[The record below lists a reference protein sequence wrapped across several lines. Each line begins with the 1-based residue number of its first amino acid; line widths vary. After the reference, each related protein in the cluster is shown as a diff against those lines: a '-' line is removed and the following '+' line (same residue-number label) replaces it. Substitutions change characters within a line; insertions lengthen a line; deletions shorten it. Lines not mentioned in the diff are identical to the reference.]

1 MHYPA
6 TWTPAPTPTNPPP
19 GPTAT
24 LVIQRTPEPATTRDP
39 NAAADA
45 QIRRLPLVP
54 RGEIGVWLDTTT
66 LSADEVILL
75 APRARVFASTNPDTL
90 PRTSAGFALL
100 AVDSASAL
108 PASIPPGVDGVL
120 VEHASAA
127 SAAKLKAL
135 RQTIAPRLL
144 ITGLGPGEETP
155 EVGAPGADGLCF
167 CSFLKPADA
176 PPETFPDEIEWKRD
190 VDWLASL
197 SSDPAMVVLTA
208 TRFAADVPTN
218 PDLMQ
223 KWLDYALGSFL
234 LGVRNNRSFFGFQG
248 PGAQEL
254 LTTPSLVAPLGTPAG
269 AFFRANG
276 IYQRRFTG
284 GLVLVNPAAESRT
297 LLLSRSYLTV
307 TGSGLDRVQLA
318 PHSSIIV
325 LEKR

>member
-1 MHYPA
+1 MQYPA
-6 TWTPAPTPTNPPP
+6 TWTPAPTPTNTPP
-19 GPTAT
+19 GSTAT
-24 LVIQRTPEPATTRDP
+24 LVIQRMPEPATTRDP
-39 NAAADA
+39 NATRDA
-45 QIRRLPLVP
+45 QLLRLPLVP

-66 LSADEVILL
+66 LSADTVTLL

-90 PRTSAGFALL
+90 PRTSSRFVLL
-100 AVDSASAL
+100 AVDSASAY
-108 PASIPPGVDGVL
+108 PASIPPGLDGVL
-120 VEHASAA
+120 VERASAA
-127 SAAKLKAL
+127 SAEDLTAL
-135 RQTIAPRLL
+135 RQTIAPRIL
-144 ITGLGPGEETP
+144 IAGLGPGEETP
-155 EVGAPGADGLCF
+155 EAGPPEADGLCT
-167 CSFLKPADA
+167 CSFLRPADA
-176 PPETFPDEIEWKRD
+176 PPARFPDEIEWKRD
-190 VDWLASL
+190 VDQLASL
-197 SSDPAMVVLTA
+197 SSDPGLVVLTA
-208 TRFAADVPTN
+208 TRFAPGVPTN

-223 KWLDYALGSFL
+223 KWLDYGLGSFL

-276 IYQRRFTG
+276 VYQRRFTG

-307 TGSGLDRVQLA
+307 TGSGLDRVRLD